1 MSTRPDP
8 GILGDVLEIRT
19 ADNVGIGYEV
29 AGIASRFMALFIDV
43 LIIGVLIFIS
53 DSLIL
58 GLVGSTVSTTAALVL
73 GSFVSFLVVYGYFVV
88 AETATSGRTPGK
100 RVMGIRV
107 IRVDGSAPGFGDS
120 LVRNLVRFL
129 DLVGPGVVS
138 MFFHP
143 QARRLGDLAA
153 GTLVVRER
161 PLNTAVT
168 PSPAVLLRTPDAGP
182 AIDGIERLGTADFA
196 AVRAFLTRWGLTLE
210 QRQRLAALLAQR
222 LVERLDLAGTA
233 PERQWP
239 PELFLERLYL
249 QLAARQEGGVAVR

>member
-1 MSTRPDP
+1 MSLPAAD
-8 GILGDVLEIRT
+8 LGDSLEIRT
-19 ADNVGIGYEV
+19 ADNVGIDYEV
-29 AGIASRFMALFIDV
+29 AGIASRFIALVIDL
-43 LIIGVLIFIS
+43 LILGVLVFLA
-53 DSLIL
+53 DSVIL
-58 GLVGSTVSTTAALVL
+58 GLVGSTVSTAAAIVL
-73 GSFVSFLVVYGYFVV
+73 GSFVSFLIVYGYFVV
-88 AETATSGRTPGK
+88 AETASSGRTPGK
-100 RVMGIRV
+100 RVVGVRV

-120 LVRNLVRFL
+120 LVRNIVRFL

-161 PLNTAVT
+161 ALNTAVA
-168 PSPAVLLRTPDAGP
+168 PAPAVLLRTPDAGP
-182 AIDGIERLGTADFA
+182 GIDGIDRLGQPDYA

-210 QRQRLAALLAQR
+210 QRQRLAGLLARR
-222 LVERLDLAGTA
+222 LHERLDLPATA

-249 QLAARQEGGVAVR
+249 QLAGRLGGQR

>member
-1 MSTRPDP
+1 MTLRTPD
-8 GILGDVLEIRT
+8 LGDILEIRT

-29 AGIASRFMALFIDV
+29 GGIASRFIALVIDA

-58 GLVGSTVSTTAALVL
+58 GLVGPAVSTTAALVL
-73 GSFVSFLVVYGYFVV
+73 GSFVSFLIVYGYFVV
-88 AETATSGRTPGK
+88 AETASSGRTPGK
-100 RVMGIRV
+100 RVMGLRV
-107 IRVDGSAPGFGDS
+107 IRIDGSAPGFGDS
-120 LVRNLVRFL
+120 LVRNIVRFL
-129 DLVGPGVVS
+129 DLLGPGVVS

-161 PLNTAVT
+161 VLSTTAVT

-182 AIDGIERLGTADFA
+182 AIDGIERLGSSDHA

-210 QRQRLAALLAQR
+210 QRQRLAVLLATR
-222 LVERLDLAGTA
+222 LVDRLDLPANA

-249 QLAARQEGGVAVR
+249 QLAARPEGGGVVAR

>member
-1 MSTRPDP
+1 MSLRTPD
-8 GILGDVLEIRT
+8 LNDVLEIRT

-29 AGIASRFMALFIDV
+29 AGIASRLIALIIDG
-43 LIIGVLIFIS
+43 LIIGVLVLLS

-58 GLVGSTVSTTAALVL
+58 GIVGSTVSTTAALVL
-73 GSFVSFLVVYGYFVV
+73 GSFVSFLVIYGYFVV
-88 AETATSGRTPGK
+88 AETASSGRTPGK
-100 RVMGIRV
+100 RVIGLRV
-107 IRVDGSAPGFGDS
+107 IRVDGSAPTFSDS

-129 DLVGPGVVS
+129 DLPGPGVVA

-161 PLNTAVT
+161 PVNTTVA
-168 PSPAVLLRTPDAGP
+168 PAPAVMLRTPDAGP
-182 AIDGIERLGTADFA
+182 GIDGIERLGATEYA

-222 LVERLDLAGTA
+222 LLDRLGLPAEA
-233 PERQWP
+233 PERWWP

-249 QLAARQEGGVAVR
+249 QLSARLQPAR